1 VVKIERF
8 INKKIIRKHMEE
20 KLYIHELG
28 TDELIN
34 LFNESNSLK
43 NKKDFIKYG
52 KKLKKILESYE
63 AEKEDRGLDIKLQTL
78 LLSIAN
84 YVVRTK
90 EITNMGYYN
99 MLSNLDSLNKFHY
112 FMYKLKNKEDV
123 EKVKKRL
130 KENIDFM
137 IREIKLS

>member
-1 VVKIERF
+1 
-8 INKKIIRKHMEE
+8 MEE